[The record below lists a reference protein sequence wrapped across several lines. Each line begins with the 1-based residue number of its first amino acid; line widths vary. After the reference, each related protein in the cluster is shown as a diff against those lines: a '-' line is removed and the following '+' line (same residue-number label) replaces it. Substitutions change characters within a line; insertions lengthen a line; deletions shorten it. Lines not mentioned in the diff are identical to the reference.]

1 MASED
6 IQKSADQPTR
16 QVMKQEPPVAK
27 LPPPQEEMP
36 FLDHLE
42 ELRWRIFKGMI
53 GVAIGMLIAFT
64 FSGWIMDNIL
74 LGPARSDFIVYKI
87 IGLDAIDLVLQNR
100 RLPGQFFT
108 FIGTLMV
115 VGLII
120 GAPVLFYQLWAF
132 IAPALNP
139 NERSSSKFIVFNMT
153 VLFMMGVAFGYL
165 VLTPF
170 ALQFFNTF
178 YISEMVRNDFDI
190 NAYFSSITIWTL
202 TCGIIFQLPMVSY
215 FLSKIGLLTP
225 EFLIK
230 HRKYAILI
238 CFITAAFL
246 TPPDPV
252 SQVLIAIPLLI
263 LFQFSIFVSRVTARR
278 RNREIWGDKDGN
290 PAS

>member
-1 MASED
+1 MAPDKPNESIE
-6 IQKSADQPTR
+6 QTAR
-16 QVMKQEPPVAK
+16 HVMDPEPPVAR
-27 LPPPQEEMP
+27 PASPQEDMP

-53 GVAIGMLIAFT
+53 GVLIGVIIAFG
-64 FSGWIMDNIL
+64 FSSWIMDNIL
-74 LGPARSDFIVYKI
+74 LGPARGDFIVYKI
-87 IGLDAIDLVLQNR
+87 IGLDAVDLVLQNR

-108 FIGTLMV
+108 YIGTLLV

-120 GAPVLFYQLWAF
+120 GAPILFYQLWAF

-139 NERSSSKFIVFNMT
+139 NERTSSKFIVFNMT
-153 VLFMMGVAFGYL
+153 LLFMLGVAFGYL

-230 HRKYAILI
+230 NRKYAILV
-238 CFITAAFL
+238 CFIAAAFL

-252 SQVLIAIPLLI
+252 SQILIAIPLLI
-263 LFQFSIFVSRVTARR
+263 LFQFSVFVSRVTVRR
-278 RNREIWGDKDGN
+278 RNKEIWGDKGEN
-290 PAS
+290 PA